1 MSPNSSP
8 RYAFATSSCS
18 ENDPTIRPRPFEHS
32 MTNAAEH
39 RLGYRLRMYDPSVTA
54 TIEPSAIEC
63 CIHSVPPDT
72 DILSHS
78 QVFPHDSRTTRND
91 VGAFSGSAIGVVDRS
106 RQCSPSV
113 VVCTEHTACN
123 CPRHWLCEK
132 WNLLGF
138 FPATNT
144 SSVTPSSLEQ

>member
-8 RYAFATSSCS
+8 RYGFATSSCS
-18 ENDPTIRPRPFEHS
+18 ENDPTICSRPFEHS
-32 MTNAAEH
+32 ITNAAEH
-39 RLGYRLRMYDPSVTA
+39 RLEYNSHMYDPSVAA
-54 TIEPSAIEC
+54 TIEPSAIES

-78 QVFPHDSRTTRND
+78 QVFPHNSRTTKND
-91 VGAFSGSAIGVVDRS
+91 VGAFSGSAIDVVDRS

-113 VVCTEHTACN
+113 IVCTKHTVYN
-123 CPRHWLCEK
+123 CPRRWLCEK